1 MRQPARPHQ
10 VLLPALFL
18 SLVPFLATGCGELP
32 DDGEAAAGDESPMD
46 EAEIERRAREIHESV
61 LTIDTHDDI
70 PYNFATPE
78 VDPLNADRQVNLEKM
93 RAGGLDVGFFI
104 VYVGQ
109 TERTPENYEAAKQG
123 AMTKFEAIHRMTNEM
138 YPDLIGL
145 AHTADDAE
153 RIHAEGR
160 LVAAIGIENGYVIGK
175 DLSLL
180 ETYHELG
187 ARYITLAHNGNN
199 DIADSAQPN
208 SAYGDTPEENGGIS
222 DFGEEVIA
230 EMNRLGIMVD
240 VSHISKAASLEAMQ
254 LSRTPVIA
262 SHSGAHAVNPHPRN
276 MDDEQLYALREN
288 GGVIQAVALGA
299 FVKSPSGEQQAEVT
313 ALRESIGF
321 TSFSQMTDEQRVA
334 FRDGMADIRSRYTA
348 VNVAD
353 FVDHIDYAVNLIG
366 LDYVGI
372 SSDFDGAAESTGG
385 VTPRRRSTSRSNSC
399 DAATPRRRSGS
410 SGAGTRSASGAPP
423 RRSPRQCSGKRADPP
438 DGDAPPA
445 PSPPPDRERRPTDHG
460 PRAGAGSGRAG
471 DGGGRVQ
478 RIPGRCRRGRCTLP
492 HRGHD

>member
-1 MRQPARPHQ
+1 MKPQARPHQ
-10 VLLPALFL
+10 VLPYALL
-18 SLVPFLATGCGELP
+18 LGLAAGCGGPAAEDAGPDTAAEL
-32 DDGEAAAGDESPMD
+32 
-46 EAEIERRAREIHESV
+46 ERRAREIHERV
-61 LTIDTHDDI
+61 LTLDTHDDI
-70 PYNFATPE
+70 PFNFATPE

-123 AMTKFEAIHRMTNEM
+123 AMTKFEAIHRMANEM

-160 LVAAIGIENGYVIGK
+160 LVAAIGIENGYVIGT

-208 SAYGDTPEENGGIS
+208 FAYGDTPEENGGIS

-254 LSRTPVIA
+254 LSAAPVIA

-276 MDDEQLYALREN
+276 MDDEQLLALRDN
-288 GGVIQAVALGA
+288 GGVMQAVALDA
-299 FVKSPSGEQQAEVT
+299 FVKAPAAEQQAEIA

-321 TSFSQMTDEQRVA
+321 TSFSQMTDEQRSA
-334 FRDGMADIRSRYTA
+334 LRAGMADIRSRYPGA
-348 VNVAD
+348 NVAD
-353 FVDHIDYAVNLIG
+353 FVDHIDHAVNLIG
-366 LDYVGI
+366 IDHVGI
-372 SSDFDGAAESTGG
+372 SSDFDGGGGIEGWRDAADTFNVTLELVRRGYSEDEIRQLWSGNTLRIWRAAENVAAES
-385 VTPRRRSTSRSNSC
+385 
-399 DAATPRRRSGS
+399 
-410 SGAGTRSASGAPP
+410 
-423 RRSPRQCSGKRADPP
+423 Q
-438 DGDAPPA
+438 
-445 PSPPPDRERRPTDHG
+445 
-460 PRAGAGSGRAG
+460 
-471 DGGGRVQ
+471 GGG
-478 RIPGRCRRGRCTLP
+478 
-492 HRGHD
+492 D